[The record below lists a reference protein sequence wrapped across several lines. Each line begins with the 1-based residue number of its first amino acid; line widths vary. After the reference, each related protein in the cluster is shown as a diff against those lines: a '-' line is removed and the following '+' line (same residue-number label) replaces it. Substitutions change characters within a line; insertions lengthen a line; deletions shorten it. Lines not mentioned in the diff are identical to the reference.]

1 MGALLTTDQLLES
14 LASNRRLTIRTI
26 EAFPDAELFTFV
38 PTEPLRP
45 FSEMVKEILAI
56 ERAYVTGIATG
67 KWAYT
72 PPGTMKLKSKAE
84 LLAACAE
91 ARAETLRLWPN
102 LTVERLLT
110 VEEDGLFGPAMAN
123 IARLIY
129 ALENE
134 IHHRGQGYVYLR
146 MLGIEPPLFY
156 ER

>member
-1 MGALLTTDQLLES
+1 MAALLTPDQLLMS
-14 LASNRRLTIRTI
+14 LESNRRLTIRTI
-26 EAFPDAELFTFV
+26 EAFPEAELFTFV

-56 ERAYVTGIATG
+56 ESAYVTGIATG
-67 KWAYT
+67 KWGFT
-72 PPGTMKLKSKAE
+72 PPGEMKSKAE
-84 LLAACAE
+84 LLAACE
-91 ARAETLRLWPN
+91 ATRAETLRLWPN

-110 VEEDGLFGPAMAN
+110 VEEDGLFGPPMAN
-123 IARLIY
+123 VDRLIY

-146 MLGIEPPLFY
+146 MLGIEPPVFY